1 MGDIRRPYKYGR
13 GSPYPGAF
21 IQCVDGIEPM
31 IHKLWCHRTD
41 RIYREV
47 HLTARVDIPAGTVG
61 EFFTG
66 YFIENVQHKQ
76 IIGELSINGSVQFI
90 RLSEIWGCGFPFIPN
105 TRAPEISCG
114 WGSTGAANSNGN
126 PGSAISTGIWGGSF
140 ANSTVNWIGNCS
152 VFINASPDN
161 SQRIPPCP
169 CVDQRRVHDD
179 FFLCSHQKHLWHQYN
194 RDNPRVY
201 RRRQIRYFSDRLATQ
216 LFWSIIMLIVCV
228 TVYGSISRSTC
239 VSITVAMLNS
249 YTTPFIVMFLTAS
262 TSLSNILS
270 FSLANIVFEF
280 SLCELDMT
288 THISSD
294 VFSVCYLSLFIFSH
308 ESQN

>member
-90 RLSEIWGCGFPFIPN
+90 GISDVWGSRFPFIPN
-105 TRAPEISCG
+105 PRDPEISIR
-114 WGSTGAANSNGN
+114 WSSTGPDNSNGN
-126 PGSAISTGIWGGSF
+126 PGSDTVTGRWGGSF
-140 ANSTVNWIGNCS
+140 DDSTVNLS
-152 VFINASPDN
+152 VN
-161 SQRIPPCP
+161 
-169 CVDQRRVHDD
+169 
-179 FFLCSHQKHLWHQYN
+179 W
-194 RDNPRVY
+194 
-201 RRRQIRYFSDRLATQ
+201 
-216 LFWSIIMLIVCV
+216 
-228 TVYGSISRSTC
+228 
-239 VSITVAMLNS
+239 
-249 YTTPFIVMFLTAS
+249 
-262 TSLSNILS
+262 SLSVNHRWELS
-270 FSLANIVFEF
+270 VLHYHKIMVIYPYPFFVLITQFFS
-280 SLCELDMT
+280 
-288 THISSD
+288 
-294 VFSVCYLSLFIFSH
+294 
-308 ESQN
+308 